1 MIIPFTSVNTGG
13 HFLPRKKRNLSK
25 RAAFTLA
32 EVMVATAVSVMTF
45 GVVMYAII
53 RTLELSKWQSV
64 YETACSYSEQAL
76 EYSMFMPYANFAN
89 TAPTASRPEYV
100 SNGVLYT
107 TATSTNLIATTRNGA
122 AYTLTNV
129 TFLATQIQL
138 PLDDLGSY
146 VVQRTV
152 YVADR
157 TAIEP
162 AATNVNYK
170 LITVSNT
177 WQFRGRTM
185 APIVYQVLRDQP

>member
-1 MIIPFTSVNTGG
+1 
-13 HFLPRKKRNLSK
+13 
-25 RAAFTLA
+25 
-32 EVMVATAVSVMTF
+32 MTF
-45 GVVMYAII
+45 GVVMYAVI
-53 RTLELSKWQSV
+53 RTMELAKWQTV

-76 EYSMFMPYANFAN
+76 EYSLYIPYANFAN
-89 TAPTASRPEYV
+89 TAPTASKPDYV
-100 SNGVLYT
+100 VNGVLYT
-107 TATSTNLIATTRNGA
+107 TASSTNYIQTTRLGA
-122 AYTLTNV
+122 PYTLTNI
-129 TFLATQIQL
+129 TYLATQVQL

-162 AATNVNYK
+162 TATNVNYK

-185 APIVYQVLRDQP
+185 TPIVYQVLRDAP